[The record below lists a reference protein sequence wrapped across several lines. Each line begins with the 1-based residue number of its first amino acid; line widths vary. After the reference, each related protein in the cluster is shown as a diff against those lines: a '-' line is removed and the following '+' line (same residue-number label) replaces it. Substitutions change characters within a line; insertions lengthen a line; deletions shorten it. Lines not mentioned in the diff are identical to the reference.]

1 MPSSSLVALSSP
13 NVTFMGWTFSSF
25 DGVLVRRMDA
35 SIPQLSTMAVCAAG
49 TNFVVASSQF
59 VPRGPWVSPK
69 AWMVASVILPLC
81 TSSTPNAFG

>member
-49 TNFVVASSQF
+49 TDFMVVSSQF
-59 VPRGPWVSPK
+59 VPCKPWALPKDWLVSS
-69 AWMVASVILPLC
+69 SVLLLG
-81 TSSTPNAFG
+81 TSSVL